1 MPSKPK
7 KTKSNGRKAQRSGV
21 PLMVYFQA
29 EQAMRLKDL
38 SEQRRIPKA
47 NIVRFAV
54 ERLLE
59 DINGGQMDLPLGLTN
74 V

>member
-1 MPSKPK
+1 MKPK
-7 KTKSNGRKAQRSGV
+7 STKPDKRKAQRSGV

-29 EQAMRLKDL
+29 EQATQLKDL
-38 SEQRRIPKA
+38 SERRRIPKA

-59 DINGGQMDLPLGLTN
+59 DVKGGQMDLPLGLSD